1 MSLYLL
7 KTTQINALLS
17 ALQNQNIHSMS
28 GMLSVKGVGDLTIQR
43 AFDFIQKHERGDIS
57 YDRLF

>member
-1 MSLYLL
+1 M
-7 KTTQINALLS
+7 N
-17 ALQNQNIHSMS
+17 

-43 AFDFIQKHERGDIS
+43 AFDFIQKHEHGDIS